1 MKSLKDLFPIFL
13 SLALVLSFSVR
24 PLNGES
30 SKSSKRYRSK
40 QVSKLGVNS
49 FSPME
54 NHTTT
59 DDHQIYPSPTI
70 SSSRAMPVSGLASDF
85 DTEREEELLQPFNP
99 DYNQWG
105 NHRLISSSGSSSSG
119 GASQKQSSSQKD
131 NSGSSSSS
139 SSSSSYPHPP
149 ISQRYTAQSAEK
161 FEKYINH
168 HNNNFGLGS
177 ATSGQQIYTSYPLG
191 AGGSSYHAGNPLLDS
206 YPFYERERAARDLL
220 LNAATVSKLNA
231 LNSLGVGVNPA
242 IAAAAASS
250 ILGNAVAPP
259 VDFDGYGDALA
270 LASGHGGHGGG
281 GWGWGWKEPEH
292 HGHGHDHGHHDHGY
306 NSHVN
311 TNAIGLLGLLG
322 LLSLLSNV
330 ILLLTTTTTTAAGRR
345 KRSLEPS
352 PFELQEE
359 SEEAKRQRI
368 FYEVLPYLSPVAHA
382 RNGLI
387 PSECTLTG
395 VCLVN
400 KVIVKEYG
408 LTGRPAGNR
417 VTAAIARLL
426 GEVDTSEGQSK
437 KIEMA
442 GLHGRNQ
449 RNCQK
454 VYPVCSSL
462 QTDGPHTVPFKIRM
476 EQVPLLFE
484 QLKKKTSYSPMNL

>member
-131 NSGSSSSS
+131 NS
-139 SSSSSYPHPP
+139 
-149 ISQRYTAQSAEK
+149 
-161 FEKYINH
+161 
-168 HNNNFGLGS
+168 GS